1 MEGDEVKF
9 QPPAT
14 QIRCHPAAAKSAR
27 SLAYSTPNVLP
38 KASNAKIEREKIIG
52 YLVNSSHP

>member
-1 MEGDEVKF
+1 M
-9 QPPAT
+9 
-14 QIRCHPAAAKSAR
+14 
-27 SLAYSTPNVLP
+27 YLP